1 MIVACRNDIC
11 VYWKDDACTLESI
24 DINEAGFCDDYISV
38 NIPSGE
44 LEHYRRKHLSDLKG
58 REY

>member
-1 MIVACRNDIC
+1 MIVSCRNDIC
-11 VYWKDDACTLESI
+11 VYWKDDECTLEAI

-44 LEHYRRKHLSDLKG
+44 LEYYRRKHLNDLKG
-58 REY
+58 RQY